1 MTLIRTLP
9 YAVLACICIAF
20 AACAWS
26 MRFVQDDAYITL
38 TYARNLVDGHG
49 LVFNIGEHVEGFTSL
64 TWTLLSALL
73 ISIGIRDV
81 ATALQIV
88 GIACTML
95 TLVPLFR
102 IAQRMLRH
110 AGTAETVV
118 PWLALLAPLFF
129 ASTAAVQY
137 WSASAMEAPFFW
149 LLVAL
154 TLEAFLVAPQS
165 YRWVALGMLLLL
177 TRPEAMLVVGILFA
191 ARLLVTLRNKDSV
204 DEQPLSRTTLTRQ
217 LLLQG
222 ALLGGTLLALT
233 AWRWFSYDALLPN
246 TFAAKT
252 GFVYDQIGSGLEY
265 LASHITNVWLWGV
278 AFVPIVAA
286 AWYVRNREVLLVVLL
301 AALWT
306 CAVVVLGGD
315 VLRHQRFLIPVQLI
329 LSVLL
334 PVGSY
339 LVLRQRMLFVA
350 LFTIVTCAFAFTTER
365 DAIATTSKFEQELVS
380 KMKRTGEWLKRSAA
394 LNERTYTIAA
404 TTIGALKYFSKQ
416 TVVDMLGLTDRTIA
430 TQPLSIPEVSNDSS
444 VTWKERKYNADY
456 VLSRKPDFIVF
467 STGIK
472 PSAFAERALWARQM
486 YVDYYVFYYNLSGTN
501 NLQSMF
507 RRKPDAVLKRSPQ
520 QRTSLTAL
528 QIQALLT
535 YPKALTL
542 VDASATQGKA
552 EEMFRTMA
560 ADGPT
565 NIAQP
570 YQFIADIAMA
580 RKNID
585 TAIANYSRAIAIDP
599 CDIRSHFALLQ
610 ISLSSKDTIATEL
623 HGDWVRR
630 CNPVLLSQIGISV
643 REDALYR

>member
-177 TRPEAMLVVGILFA
+177 TRPEAMLVIGILFA

-329 LSVLL
+329 LSVFCLL
-334 PVGSY
+334 YTSPSP
-339 LVLRQRMLFVA
+339 
-350 LFTIVTCAFAFTTER
+350 R
-365 DAIATTSKFEQELVS
+365 D
-380 KMKRTGEWLKRSAA
+380 
-394 LNERTYTIAA
+394 
-404 TTIGALKYFSKQ
+404 
-416 TVVDMLGLTDRTIA
+416 
-430 TQPLSIPEVSNDSS
+430 
-444 VTWKERKYNADY
+444 
-456 VLSRKPDFIVF
+456 
-467 STGIK
+467 
-472 PSAFAERALWARQM
+472 
-486 YVDYYVFYYNLSGTN
+486 
-501 NLQSMF
+501 
-507 RRKPDAVLKRSPQ
+507 
-520 QRTSLTAL
+520 
-528 QIQALLT
+528 
-535 YPKALTL
+535 
-542 VDASATQGKA
+542 
-552 EEMFRTMA
+552 
-560 ADGPT
+560 
-565 NIAQP
+565 
-570 YQFIADIAMA
+570 
-580 RKNID
+580 
-585 TAIANYSRAIAIDP
+585 
-599 CDIRSHFALLQ
+599 
-610 ISLSSKDTIATEL
+610 
-623 HGDWVRR
+623 
-630 CNPVLLSQIGISV
+630 
-643 REDALYR
+643 